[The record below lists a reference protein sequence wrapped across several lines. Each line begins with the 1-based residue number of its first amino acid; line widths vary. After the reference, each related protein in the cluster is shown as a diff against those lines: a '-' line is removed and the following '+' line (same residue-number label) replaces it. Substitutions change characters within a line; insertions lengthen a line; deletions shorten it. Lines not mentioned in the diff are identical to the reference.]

1 MSQFQSSYLSYQEPG
16 IFSLEW
22 ERQSTGTNTEMIQI
36 LRLSDKNFI
45 AAIKE
50 KMLQKITNTFETHFV
65 KKKKKLNKEVEHTK
79 KINGNFRTKK
89 YNN

>member
-1 MSQFQSSYLSYQEPG
+1 
-16 IFSLEW
+16 
-22 ERQSTGTNTEMIQI
+22 MIQI

-65 KKKKKLNKEVEHTK
+65 KKKKKKTQQRSRTYKEDQWK
-79 KINGNFRTKK
+79 FQN
-89 YNN
+89 